1 MATAPRQTSS
11 RWTLLKLSG
20 LLVGMA
26 GVVAM
31 LGQAADHR
39 DGPIFV
45 NTQANG
51 RRDINDVYVFK
62 SPATATNTVLAMT
75 FCPFAGA
82 VTPVTFDETAAVEL
96 KVDNDGDAVEE
107 LTFRITFS
115 PPDANGVQQV
125 TLRGLPAVNFP
136 NDGILAKG
144 STNQNIPVA
153 GGGLFRAGYVDD
165 PFFFVS
171 GSVFTQFLNGTLTGG
186 QFPNPGVNFFG
197 PNVNTLAIVLELPTV
212 SLLSAPGNPKFGV
225 WGRIEVNGV
234 QVDRMGR
241 PGINTALI
249 PPVPRTD
256 SSRGDRRNA
265 FNAGVPSDDVRDFL
279 DDMVAVLTN
288 PNGPYRRIQADA
300 NGLANFLLPDILT
313 YDSSAADGFPNGRRL
328 RDGVIDIELNLLT
341 NGRVTSMNVFD
352 DNGTRIT
359 DGTTGTTAAFP
370 YFGPP
375 NDPPQ
380 GIINP

>member
-1 MATAPRQTSS
+1 MGTASKQTSL
-11 RWTLLKLSG
+11 RWTTLALTALLAFT
-20 LLVGMA
+20 A
-26 GVVAM
+26 GIVM
-31 LGQAADHR
+31 LGHAADHR

-62 SPATATNTVLAMT
+62 SPVTPTNTVVAMS

-82 VTPVTFDETAAVEL
+82 VTPVTFDETAAIEV
-96 KVDNDGDAVEE
+96 KVDNDGDAVED

-115 PPDANGVQQV
+115 PPDANGVQDV

-153 GGGLFRAGYVDD
+153 GGGMFRAGYVDD

-171 GSVFTQFLNGTLTGG
+171 GSIFTQFLNGTLMGG
-186 QFPNPGVNFFG
+186 QFPTPGVNFFG
-197 PNVNTLAIVLELPTV
+197 PNVNTLSIVMELPTV
-212 SLLSAPGNPKFGV
+212 SLLSAPANPKFGV
-225 WGRIEVNGV
+225 WGRIEANGV

-241 PGINTALI
+241 PAISSALI
-249 PPVPRTD
+249 PPVPRND

-265 FNAGVPSDDVRDFL
+265 YNAGVPSDDVRDFF
-279 DDMVAVLTN
+279 DDMVAILTN
-288 PNGPYRRIQADA
+288 PNGPYRRSQADA
-300 NGLANFLLPDILT
+300 NALANFLLPDILT

-359 DGTTGTTAAFP
+359 DGTMGTVAAFP
-370 YFGPP
+370 YFGLP
-375 NDPPQ
+375 NNPPQ